1 MPRTVATLL
10 AVASP
15 LLVTV
20 PVGAAAGS
28 SPGGAAT
35 SPAAFSLTAIP
46 AGPVTA
52 APPAVTAPAPSSL
65 SAAAAVAPLTVP
77 AVAPGRWVAS
87 AVHQPTHRSRDLDN
101 AAYAARLQ
109 AQLCVARTV
118 FCGLDRRGRYPL
130 R

>member
-1 MPRTVATLL
+1 VRRTVATLL

-20 PVGAAAGS
+20 PVGAAAG
-28 SPGGAAT
+28 P
-35 SPAAFSLTAIP
+35 SPAGAVAGLTALP
-46 AGPVTA
+46 AEPVTV
-52 APPAVTAPAPSSL
+52 APPAVRAPAPSSL
-65 SAAAAVAPLTVP
+65 SDAAAQAPVTAPAAAAVRP
-77 AVAPGRWVAS
+77 VAG
-87 AVHQPTHRSRDLDN
+87 PTRHAAHRTRDLDD